1 MNKGHLKILAGTAAA
16 LIAFLIVMQMSNRDS
31 GPDNARL
38 FPGLKA
44 QVNDIAIVTIT
55 RAADETPT
63 VIRRASGTWVIASRD
78 DYPIDIGKLRE
89 FLLQITDAKI
99 LERKTSNPDLYA
111 QLGVQD
117 PAIDGSKGARVQV
130 SGEGVAYDF
139 IVGNVAQPGYRYV
152 RKFDD
157 SQSWLIDK
165 DPRLPRSAAEWLVKD
180 IIDVNST
187 DVRSVTIT
195 HPDGEKIRISKESA
209 DTANFDV
216 ADIPDGREL
225 SYSTVANSIAG
236 ALSAL
241 TLDDVRKSGEA
252 GGESVSATFE
262 SFDGRRFVVLVT
274 KDDDENWITVT
285 PSPVGDATADE
296 AAINDRL
303 AGWQF
308 RIADYKAN
316 QLTRRW
322 DDILK
327 AEAE

>member
-1 MNKGHLKILAGTAAA
+1 MNKGQLKILAGTAAA

-31 GPDNARL
+31 APDNERL

-44 QVNDIAIVTIT
+44 QVNDIATVAIT
-55 RAADETPT
+55 RAGEESPT
-63 VIRRASGTWVIASRD
+63 VISRASGTWVIASRD

-130 SGEGVAYDF
+130 SGEGFAYDF

-152 RKFDD
+152 RNFDD

-165 DPRLPRSAAEWLVKD
+165 DPRLPRSAAEWLIKD

-195 HPDGEKIRISKESA
+195 HPDGEEIRISKESA

-252 GGESVSATFE
+252 GAESVSATFE

-285 PSPVGDATADE
+285 PSPVGDAAADA